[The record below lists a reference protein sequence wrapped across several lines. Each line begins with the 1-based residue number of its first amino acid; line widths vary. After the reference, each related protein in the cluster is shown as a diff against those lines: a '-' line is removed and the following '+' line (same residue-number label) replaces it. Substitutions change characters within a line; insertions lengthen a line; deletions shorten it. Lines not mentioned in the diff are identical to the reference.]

1 MTAFTFGEATT
12 RALAQAAATR
22 SGTSVRVGHRTGA
35 RVRRDSIEAG
45 TFEDMFFATPAKG
58 ECDRLIRMAR
68 TALDAGRRIKREA
81 RGQGRALTGPE
92 QALASLTAG
101 AVRVYEELCTLAR
114 LNAGRV
120 YPSYDR
126 LAAATA
132 LGRATVARALQ
143 ILEDAGF
150 LVRQRRFRRVEGE
163 GPGPRWEQTSNAYR
177 PVVPKRLLSLLPR
190 WLRPAPVP
198 DDALQHVTEQAEE
211 QERLKAQL
219 TCRELARFTVGGA
232 LGRVLA
238 RLGGA
243 LYRQKPVRESHTDP
257 EPLSNLFER
266 EPDGSP
272 SPGEA
277 PFLTL
282 RLNEMK
288 TTDDTVR

>member
-22 SGTSVRVGHRTGA
+22 SGTSVRMGHRTGA

-81 RGQGRALTGPE
+81 RGQGRMLTGPE

-198 DDALQHVTEQAEE
+198 DDALQHVAEQAEE

-219 TCRELARFTVGGA
+219 TCRELAQFTVGGA

-238 RLGGA
+238 RLGLA
-243 LYRQKPVRESHTDP
+243 IDRQTPVRESHADP
-257 EPLSNLFER
+257 EPLPLLVKKKNSASSWSNET
-266 EPDGSP
+266 SP
-272 SPGEA
+272 NA
-277 PFLTL
+277 P
-282 RLNEMK
+282 E
-288 TTDDTVR
+288 TT